1 MLDKLKDFK
10 PSLDKIKEFKLSSWA
25 IDNKMTIY
33 VITALITII
42 GIKTYN
48 SLPKEQFP
56 DITVPTIF
64 ISTVNGGNSPTNI
77 ENTITKPIE
86 KRLKSISGMKKFT
99 SSSLQDVS
107 VIVVEFHTDVA
118 VEVAKQKVR
127 DAVDEARTDMPQV
140 LTREPMIKEIA
151 FSEIPIMY
159 INIAGNF
166 DLKQLKKHAEDLRDR
181 VEGLKEI
188 NKADIVGGLER
199 EIQVN
204 IDVYK
209 LQAAQLTLTDIQ
221 RAISSENLT
230 MSGGNIS
237 LDGMKPTLSIKSEF
251 QDPKEIENI
260 VVSSQSGAQ
269 LFIKDFAEVV
279 DGFKEQESYSSSNG
293 KNVITLNVIKRSG
306 ENLINAA
313 DRIKATIAEMQK
325 TEFPKGLEITI
336 SGDQSNDTKT
346 TLHDLINTIIIGF
359 ILVTVV
365 LMFFMGVTN
374 ALFVAL
380 SVPLSMFIAFM
391 AMPAIGFSFN
401 MIVLFSFILALG
413 IVVDDAIVVIENT
426 HRIFD
431 NGKRDIKTAA
441 KMAVGEVFL
450 PVLMG
455 TITTLAPFI
464 PLVFWSGII
473 GKFMYFLPVTLIISL
488 VASLIVAY
496 IINPVFA
503 VDFMKSH
510 DEEKKQY
517 GRITKKARMQLVVY
531 ALVAFFAYTSGSIG
545 VGNFVVFL
553 AFFLVF
559 HRLLLY
565 KAIEAWQFRIWPGIV
580 RRYVKILEWCLRRP
594 WMTLVY
600 VLVLMVMSITLFMV
614 RSPKVVFFPDADP
627 NNVFV
632 YVKLPEGTDP
642 KVTNGVMRKVEKKVK
657 SVVGEEN
664 PIVESMISNVT
675 IGVTDPADMDQ
686 NSYPNRGKVAITFVK
701 FQERH
706 GESTSDYLKKLQAL
720 NWEIPGADITVNKE
734 QAGPPTPKPISIEI
748 IGEDFNDLVKNA
760 NDLKKFLADAKVAGV
775 SGLKSDFVSNKP
787 EIIFDIDRERAL
799 REGISTAQ
807 LAMEIRGAVYGVE
820 ATKFRDVDD
829 EYPVQLRYK
838 LDQRDDIETIRNL
851 KVTYRDMNMGGKV
864 RSVPLSAVCDIR
876 YDYTY
881 SGIKRKNDKRVIT
894 LSSDVK
900 DGYNPNEVVAK
911 VQAAMKGYQES
922 GDVIV
927 KFAGDQEEQEETM
940 GFLGNAML
948 TAVGL
953 MLMVLVGLFNSLGKP
968 LIILSEIVFS
978 IVGVLLGVSIFKMDM
993 SIVMT
998 GVGIIALGGIVV
1010 RNGILLVEFAEFA
1023 REGGM
1028 NLYQATVEAG
1038 RTRMTPV
1045 ILTAAAA
1052 ILGLIPLAV
1061 GLNINFETLFSEG
1074 NPHIFFGGDN
1084 VAFFG
1089 PLSWTMIFGLFFA
1102 TALTLLLI
1110 PSMYLISERLKRKS
1124 IIILNHFEMPKLV
1137 MYVPFFILLLQ
1148 IVLKLQG
1155 KKLDYGNLDY

>member
-1 MLDKLKDFK
+1 M
-10 PSLDKIKEFKLSSWA
+10 LDKIKEFKPSSWA
-25 IDNKMTIY
+25 IDNKITIY
-33 VITALITII
+33 IVTIIITIM
-42 GIKTYN
+42 GIRTYN

-86 KRLKSISGMKKFT
+86 KRLKSISGLKKFT
-99 SSSLQDVS
+99 STSLQDVS
-107 VIVVEFHTDVA
+107 VIVVEFHTDVK

-140 LTREPMIKEIA
+140 LTAEPMIKEIA

-166 DLKQLKKHAEDLRDR
+166 DLKQLKKYAEDLQDR
-181 VEGLKEI
+181 IEGLREI
-188 NKADIVGGLER
+188 NEAKIVGGLER

-204 IDVYK
+204 IDAYK
-209 LQAAQLTLTDIQ
+209 LQAAQLTLGDVE
-221 RAISSENLT
+221 RAIAQENMT
-230 MSGGNIS
+230 ISGGNIA
-237 LDGMKPTLSIKSEF
+237 LNGMKPTLSIKSEF

-260 VVSSQSGAQ
+260 VVSSASGAQ

-279 DGFKEQESYSSSNG
+279 DGFEEQESYSSSNG
-293 KNVITLNVIKRSG
+293 KNVITLNIIKRSG
-306 ENLINAA
+306 ENLIDAA
-313 DRIKATIAEMQK
+313 DKIKVAIADMQK
-325 TEFPKGLEITI
+325 NEFPKGLDITI

-346 TLHDLINTIIIGF
+346 SLHDLINTIIIGF
-359 ILVTVV
+359 ILVTLV

-380 SVPLSMFIAFM
+380 SVPLSMFIAFL
-391 AMPAIGFSFN
+391 AMPSIGFSFN

-455 TITTLAPFI
+455 TLTTLAPFI

-488 VASLIVAY
+488 LASLFVAY

-503 VDFMKSH
+503 VDFMKPH
-510 DEEKKQY
+510 EEEKKEF
-517 GRITKKARMQLVVY
+517 GRITKKARLQLIVY
-531 ALVAFFAYTSGSIG
+531 ALIAFVSYAGGNIG

-553 AFFLVF
+553 ALFLVL
-559 HRLLLY
+559 HRLWLY
-565 KAIEAWQFRIWPGIV
+565 KVIEAWQFKIWPGIV
-580 RRYVKILEWCLRRP
+580 NGYVKALEWCLRRP

-600 VLVLMVMSITLFMV
+600 VLVLMVMSFVLFAI

-627 NNVFV
+627 NNVYV
-632 YVKLPEGTDP
+632 YVKLPEGTNP
-642 KVTNGVMRKVEKKVK
+642 KVTNDLMRKVEAKAETVLGKN
-657 SVVGEEN
+657 N
-664 PIVESMISNVT
+664 PLVESMISNVT

-686 NSYPNRGKVAITFVK
+686 NSYPNRGKIAIAFVK
-701 FQERH
+701 FAERKGQST
-706 GESTSDYLKKLQAL
+706 GEYLKKLQAL
-720 NWEIPGADITVNKE
+720 DWDIPGADITVNKE

-748 IGEDFNDLVKNA
+748 IGEDFKELVDNA
-760 NDLKKFLADAKVAGV
+760 DNLKKFLNNAKVEGV

-787 EIIFDIDRERAL
+787 EIVFDIDRERAL
-799 REGISTAQ
+799 REGMSTAQ
-807 LAMEIRGAVYGVE
+807 LAMEIRGAVYGRE

-838 LDQRDDIETIRNL
+838 AEQRDDIETIRNL
-851 KVTYRDMNMGGKV
+851 KITYRDMNMGGLV
-864 RSVPLSAVCDIR
+864 RSVPLSAVCDIH

-894 LSSDVK
+894 LSSDVI

-911 VQAAMKGYQES
+911 VQEAMKDFQKS
-922 GDVIV
+922 GNVIV

-948 TAVGL
+948 YAVGM
-953 MLMVLVGLFNSLGKP
+953 MLLILVGLFNSLGKP
-968 LIILSEIVFS
+968 LIILSEIIFS

-1028 NLYQATVEAG
+1028 SLYDATVEAG

-1061 GLNINFETLFSEG
+1061 GLNINFETLFSEL

-1124 IIILNHFEMPKLV
+1124 VVILDHFELPRII
-1137 MYVPFFILLLQ
+1137 MYIPFMILLLRLLLR
-1148 IVLKLQG
+1148 IQG
-1155 KKLDYGNLDY
+1155 KKLDYGNLDR

>member
-1 MLDKLKDFK
+1 MLDKV
-10 PSLDKIKEFKLSSWA
+10 KEFKPSSWA
-25 IDNKMTIY
+25 IDNKVAIY
-33 VITALITII
+33 IVTII
-42 GIKTYN
+42 ICIMGIRAYN

-56 DITVPTIF
+56 DITVPTIY
-64 ISTVNGGNSPTNI
+64 INTINGGNSPTNI

-86 KRLKSISGMKKFT
+86 KRLKGISGIKKFNST
-99 SSSLQDVS
+99 SLQDVS
-107 VIVVEFHTDVA
+107 VIVVEFRTDVK
-118 VEVAKQKVR
+118 VDIAKSKVK
-127 DAVDEARTDMPQV
+127 DAVDEARADIPQT
-140 LTREPMIKEIA
+140 LTREPIIKEIA

-159 INIAGNF
+159 INIAGNY
-166 DLKQLKKHAEDLRDR
+166 DLKLLKKYAEDLQDK

-188 NKADIVGGLER
+188 NEVKLVGALER

-204 IDVYK
+204 IDAYK
-209 LQAAQLTLTDIQ
+209 LQAAQLTMDDVS

-230 MSGGNIS
+230 ISGGNIP
-237 LDGMKPTLSIKSEF
+237 LNGMKPTINIKSEF
-251 QDPKEIENI
+251 KDPKEIEEI
-260 VVSSQSGAQ
+260 LVTSAVGAR
-269 LFIKDFAEVV
+269 LKIKDFATVV
-279 DGFKEQESYSSSNG
+279 DGFEEKESYSSSSG

-313 DRIKATIAEMQK
+313 DKIKATIEEMKK

-336 SGDQSNDTKT
+336 SGDQSNKTKV
-346 TLHDLINTIIIGF
+346 TLQDLINTIIIGF

-380 SVPLSMFIAFM
+380 SVPLSMFIAFLI
-391 AMPAIGFSFN
+391 MPSIGFSFN

-450 PVLMG
+450 PVLSG

-488 VASLIVAY
+488 LASLFVAY

-510 DEEKKQY
+510 DEESKQH
-517 GRITKKARMQLVVY
+517 GKITKAARLQLMLY
-531 ALVAFFAYTSGSIG
+531 AFIAICSYASGHIAI
-545 VGNFVVFL
+545 GNFTAFL
-553 AFFLVF
+553 AGFLVLN
-559 HRLLLY
+559 RLLLY
-565 KAIEAWQFRIWPGIV
+565 KAIEAWQFRIWPGFV
-580 RRYVKILEWCLRRP
+580 NRYVKVLEWCLRKPWRP
-594 WMTLVY
+594 LAYTFIILIFSF
-600 VLVLMVMSITLFMV
+600 VLFAV
-614 RSPKVVFFPDADP
+614 RSPKVVFFPSGDP
-627 NNVFV
+627 NNVYV
-632 YVKLPEGTDP
+632 YVKLPDGTDP
-642 KVTNGVMRKVEKKVK
+642 KITNDLMRKVEAKVETVLGK
-657 SVVGEEN
+657 NN
-664 PIVESMISNVT
+664 PLVESMITNVT
-675 IGVTDPADMDQ
+675 IGTTDPRDGDQ
-686 NSYPNRGKVAITFVK
+686 NSYPNRGKIAIAFVE
-701 FQERH
+701 FEHRH
-706 GESTSDYLKKLQAL
+706 GTSTTDYLQKLQSL
-720 NWEIPGADITVNKE
+720 KWDLPGVDIVVNKE
-734 QAGPPTPKPISIEI
+734 QSGPPTPKPISIEI
-748 IGEDFNDLVKNA
+748 IGEDFAELTQNSE
-760 NDLKKFLADAKVAGV
+760 DLKKFITKAGVAGV
-775 SGLKSDFVSNKP
+775 DNLKSDFVSNKP
-787 EIIFDIDRERAL
+787 EIVFDIDRERAL

-807 LAMEIRGAVYGVE
+807 VAMEIRNAVYGKE
-820 ATKFRDVDD
+820 STKFRDVDD
-829 EYPVQLRYK
+829 EYKVMLRYQ
-838 LDQRDDIETIRNL
+838 LDQRSDIETIRNL
-851 KVTYRDMNMGGKV
+851 KLTYRDMNMGGVV
-864 RSVPLSAVCDIR
+864 RSVPISAVANVR

-900 DGYNPNEVVAK
+900 DGYNANEVVANLQT
-911 VQAAMKGYQES
+911 VMKDYKKT

-927 KFAGDQEEQEETM
+927 KFAGDKEEQQETM

-948 TAVGL
+948 IAVGL
-953 MLMVLVGLFNSLGKP
+953 MLLVLVSLFNSLGKP

-978 IVGVLLGVSIFKMDM
+978 IAGVLIGVSVFKMEM

-1028 NLYQATVEAG
+1028 NLYDAAIEAG

-1045 ILTAAAA
+1045 ILTATAAV
-1052 ILGLIPLAV
+1052 LGLIPLAV
-1061 GLNINFETLFSEG
+1061 GFNINFETLFASG
-1074 NPHIFFGGDN
+1074 RPNIFFGGDN

-1089 PLSWTMIFGLFFA
+1089 PLSWTMIFGLLFA

-1110 PSMYLISERLKRKS
+1110 PAMYLITERLRRKS
-1124 IIILNHFEMPKLV
+1124 VIILKHFGLPVAV
-1137 MYVPFFILLLQ
+1137 MYVPFLVAFLQLLLF
-1148 IVLKLQG
+1148 IQG